1 MPDARRHRLAIFIS
15 FSGEGGV
22 ERMIINLAKGFASA
36 GHAVD
41 MVLARAQGEHLKGIP
56 ETIRV
61 VRLEARHTLTALFAL
76 SRYLRQER
84 PAALLAPKDRA
95 MKTAVLARRLS
106 GTRPRLVGRL
116 GTTVSAALEGRS
128 WLHKAAWHAGM
139 RLFYR
144 FVDRI
149 VAVSEGVARDVVA
162 MSGLPRDRI
171 TVVRNPVVTSE
182 LPNLAAQPVDHPFFA
197 PGQPPVVLGA
207 GRFTRQKDF
216 PTLIRA
222 FAKLR
227 AARPCRLV
235 VLGEGRS
242 RGALEALAAALGVDK
257 DVSLPGFTGNPYAY
271 MAKARLFVLSSAWE
285 GSPNV
290 LTEAMAV
297 GTPVVSTDCPSGP
310 REILQGGRFG
320 PLVPVGDVEAMAQAM
335 LETLDDPIDPETL
348 KAAVAEYTVEASV
361 RRYLEVLG
369 L

>member
-1 MPDARRHRLAIFIS
+1 MPDARSHRLAIFIS

-41 MVLARAQGEHLKGIP
+41 LVLARAQGEHLKGIP

-61 VRLEARHTLTALFAL
+61 VRLEAKHTLTALFAL
-76 SRYLRQER
+76 SRYLRREK

-128 WLHKAAWHAGM
+128 WLHKAVWYAGM

-149 VAVSEGVARDVVA
+149 VAVSEGVAHDVVA
-162 MSGLPRDRI
+162 ISGLPRDRI
-171 TVVRNPVVTSE
+171 AVVRNPVVTSE

-197 PGQPPVVLGA
+197 PGQPPVILGA

-227 AARPCRLV
+227 AGRPCRLV
-235 VLGEGRS
+235 ILGEGRS
-242 RGALEALAAALGVDK
+242 RGALEALAAALGVEK
-257 DVSLPGFTGNPYAY
+257 DVSLPGFIGNPYAY

-297 GTPVVSTDCPSGP
+297 GTPVVSTECPSGP
-310 REILQGGRFG
+310 REILHGGRFG
-320 PLVPVGDVEAMAQAM
+320 PLVPVGDAEAMAQAM
-335 LETLDDPIDPETL
+335 LETLDDPIKPETL

-361 RRYLEVLG
+361 RQYLEVLG